1 MVEKEQDNKHSI
13 INPQSSDNTAEEKPM
28 IKNRTYFLKNS
39 SSFINLK
46 KAQLG
51 PLVLKKL
58 KDINFVLDRYLNV

>member
-1 MVEKEQDNKHSI
+1 MVEKEQDNKHSM

-46 KAQLG
+46 ES
-51 PLVLKKL
+51 LVRIISAKKV
-58 KDINFVLDRYLNV
+58 KRYKFCVG